1 MGKILYFNKKKK
13 SSKKNSSYLE
23 YMQGIINGFKTNKL
37 ILFPLNRRKGK
48 NHGKNRP

>member
-1 MGKILYFNKKKK
+1 MGKILFFNKKKKK

-37 ILFPLNRRKGK
+37 ILS
-48 NHGKNRP
+48 